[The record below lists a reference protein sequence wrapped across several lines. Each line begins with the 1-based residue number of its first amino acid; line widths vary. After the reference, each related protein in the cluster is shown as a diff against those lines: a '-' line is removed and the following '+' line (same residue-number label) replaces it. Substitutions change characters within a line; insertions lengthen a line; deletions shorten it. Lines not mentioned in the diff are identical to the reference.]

1 MRYVF
6 IFLSATILMASSVS
20 PEQRARELYQ
30 RTDYQQSLSVLLPLS
45 EKSPQALQLIGQ
57 DYFMLGEYKKATEA
71 LEKAAAADPKNAW
84 VFVWLGRA
92 YGRRAEMASP
102 FTAPGYAGKARQNLE
117 RAVQLDPSNREAAG
131 DLLDFYLDAPGF
143 LGGGLQKAE
152 QLAKQIGETD
162 PAEQHYAQAII
173 DQRKKDFQGAEQQFR
188 RAVQLAPHEVG
199 RFVALAKYLAKQGNI
214 QESDALFEQARR
226 MEPNNPQVLF
236 DRAQTYVEQRRN
248 LSEAR
253 QMLEQY
259 LKAPLTPNDPPRER
273 AEALLKKIT

>member
-1 MRYVF
+1 
-6 IFLSATILMASSVS
+6 MASSVS